1 MKHGWQSPRNVV
13 LSSIALTLMAAPYM
27 KAQTSAPADL
37 AQQVQQLTEAM
48 ARTQAQLEQ
57 SQHQL
62 DEMRRQLTALQQQL
76 AKANS
81 NSVSPDAAAQLAAQV
96 EDLRERQAMQESQIA
111 TQQQAKVE
119 SESKYPVKLSGLI
132 LMNGF
137 VNTQK
142 VDMAATPTL
151 AIGGPGSTGGSVRQ
165 TWLGLDASGPHLF
178 GARTYADVHVDF
190 YGTASSTNSYV
201 GGYSNIGL
209 VRLQTAHA
217 GMDWQTTQAYFLYDR
232 PIVNPNT
239 PNSLTAVAI
248 PALAWSGNLWYWNPQ
263 AGATKDFWIS
273 PEHALRMQAALI
285 NVSDP
290 PAVGGGVYPNT
301 STAPTIIPPSTA
313 EQSRWPGVET
323 RFALLGEPQE
333 NKMELGVGGY
343 FAPHRTFF
351 GTDFDSWAA
360 TLDYR
365 QPLPGHLQLSGSFY
379 RGLALGGL
387 GGGEYKDF
395 AYQVDP
401 DNPDNFYFRALDDVG
416 GWVQMQEHPSERLE
430 SNAAFGMDDVPAGE
444 LRPYADTYSYYYQN
458 LARNRSFTTNVIYSP
473 TRIGSSRWSTV
484 TWKAPRSMLLRLQAI
499 SSESLRGIN
508 SDDANTA
515 GKLPSMRHCHDT
527 NYGDCAAGCVGD
539 QGQCAHARR
548 VSSAGKTSCPSR
560 GHVA

>member
-27 KAQTSAPADL
+27 KAQASAPADL

-151 AIGGPGSTGGSVRQ
+151 AIGGPGSTGASVRQ

-217 GMDWQTTQAYFLYDR
+217 GMD
-232 PIVNPNT
+232 
-239 PNSLTAVAI
+239 
-248 PALAWSGNLWYWNPQ
+248 LADY
-263 AGATKDFWIS
+263 AGILF
-273 PEHALRMQAALI
+273 
-285 NVSDP
+285 V
-290 PAVGGGVYPNT
+290 
-301 STAPTIIPPSTA
+301 
-313 EQSRWPGVET
+313 
-323 RFALLGEPQE
+323 
-333 NKMELGVGGY
+333 
-343 FAPHRTFF
+343 
-351 GTDFDSWAA
+351 
-360 TLDYR
+360 
-365 QPLPGHLQLSGSFY
+365 
-379 RGLALGGL
+379 
-387 GGGEYKDF
+387 
-395 AYQVDP
+395 
-401 DNPDNFYFRALDDVG
+401 
-416 GWVQMQEHPSERLE
+416 
-430 SNAAFGMDDVPAGE
+430 
-444 LRPYADTYSYYYQN
+444 
-458 LARNRSFTTNVIYSP
+458 
-473 TRIGSSRWSTV
+473 
-484 TWKAPRSMLLRLQAI
+484 
-499 SSESLRGIN
+499 
-508 SDDANTA
+508 
-515 GKLPSMRHCHDT
+515 
-527 NYGDCAAGCVGD
+527 
-539 QGQCAHARR
+539 
-548 VSSAGKTSCPSR
+548 
-560 GHVA
+560 